1 MSDNE
6 LIDLITDNGRLKYVS
21 LRYINKLKENNINL
35 YNEIINRYADADS
48 IKEILYRLKNNIE
61 IRPVCKNCG
70 GHILFIN
77 DKGNRHW
84 QEYCSQKC
92 LHDCKQHW
100 DKCKETCKEK
110 YGEENFR
117 NIEKA
122 KQTKLEKYGDENYIN
137 VNKSRET
144 RLQKYGE
151 WNSENANNVFKN
163 LSTEERKLNVQK
175 SKKTKLKRYGNEN
188 YVNKEKYKETC
199 LAKYGVDH
207 NFKTKESQE
216 KRKNTFIKKYGYE
229 YPTQSDIV
237 KEKTKQTCL
246 EKYGVEYSV
255 QSDIVKEK
263 IKQTCLEK
271 YGVENI
277 LNLDSV
283 RDTHICHSK
292 ESRNKAIKTSYK
304 RFGKEN
310 YNNREKTKLTCL
322 ERYGVTNKR
331 KLQESRDH
339 MSIIMS
345 SKEIQDK
352 RNNTLKSNNSFNKSE
367 PEETS
372 YNLIKQKYPDVI
384 RQYKSDV
391 YPFACDFYI
400 PSLNLYIECNYHWT
414 HGGHPYDSNNI
425 DDYNKLQLWESKTSH
440 FYRNAIITWTCR
452 DVNKRQVA
460 IQNNLNYKE
469 FFSILELNK
478 WLSDYAI

>member
-6 LIDLITDNGRLKYVS
+6 LINLITDNGRLKYVS

-92 LHDCKQHW
+92 LHESKEHW

-110 YGEENFR
+110 YGKENFR

-137 VNKSRET
+137 VDKSRET

-163 LSTEERKLNVQK
+163 LSAEERKLNIQK

-188 YVNKEKYKETC
+188 YVNIEKYKETC

-207 NFKTKESQE
+207 IFKTKESQE

-246 EKYGVEYSV
+246 EKYGVENPA
-255 QSDIVKEK
+255 QSNIVKEK

-277 LNLDSV
+277 LNLDSI
-283 RDTHICHSK
+283 RDTCKCHSK
-292 ESRNKAIKTSYK
+292 ESRNKAIKTSYE

-331 KLQESRDH
+331 KLQESKDH

-352 RNNTLKSNNSFNKSE
+352 RNNTLKLNNSFNKSE

-400 PSLNLYIECNYHWT
+400 PSLDLYIECNYHWT
-414 HGGHPYDSNNI
+414 HGGHL
-425 DDYNKLQLWESKTSH
+425 YNKNNEQDQKIVNKWKEKNTK
-440 FYRNAIITWTCR
+440 YYDKAIKTWTDL
-452 DVNKRQVA
+452 DVRKYTLFKENK
-460 IQNNLNYKE
+460 LNFKLFYN
-469 FFSILELNK
+469 INDLNIWLEN
-478 WLSDYAI
+478 YAI